1 MGAIGVAETSDYK
14 LDRIRFRHRRCVA
27 LPLSPVGSG
36 EDFLR
41 IRVEAAKFFMDDTES
56 ESMISQSIFKAYDIR
71 GVIGKTL
78 DADVARSI
86 GRAFGS
92 EVRAQGG
99 DAVVVARDGRLSGP
113 ELVGALADGL
123 RAAGVD
129 VVDVGMVPTPVGY
142 FAASVPLALSGGER
156 RVDSC
161 IVVTG
166 SHNPPDYNGF
176 KMVLRGAAIYGDQIQ
191 GLYKRIVDAR
201 FETGN
206 GSYER
211 YDVADQYVERIVGD
225 IRLARPLKLVVDA
238 GNGVAGPLAT
248 RLFKALGCELV
259 ELFTDIDGN
268 FPNHHPDPAHPENL
282 QDVIAK
288 LKTTDAEI
296 GFAFD
301 GDGDRLGVVTKDGQI
316 IYPDRQLMLFAEE
329 VLSRNPG
336 AQIIYDVKC
345 TRNLAQW
352 VREKGGEPLMW
363 KTGHSLVKA
372 KLRETGAPLAG
383 EMSGHV
389 FFKDRWYGFD
399 DGLYTGARLL
409 EILARAAD
417 PSALLNGLPNAVST
431 PELQLKLDEGENVKL
446 IDKLRADAKF
456 DGADEVV
463 TIDGLRVEYPDGFG
477 LARSSNTTP
486 VVVLRFEAS
495 SDAALARIQDDF
507 RRALKAA
514 KPDANLPF

>member
-1 MGAIGVAETSDYK
+1 
-14 LDRIRFRHRRCVA
+14 
-27 LPLSPVGSG
+27 
-36 EDFLR
+36 
-41 IRVEAAKFFMDDTES
+41 
-56 ESMISQSIFKAYDIR
+56 MISKSIFKAYDIR

-78 DADVARSI
+78 DTDAARSI
-86 GRAFGS
+86 GLAFGS

-113 ELVGALADGL
+113 DLIQALSDGL

-129 VVDVGMVPTPVGY
+129 VVNVGMVPTPVGY
-142 FAASVPLALSGGER
+142 FAASVPLQLDGGER

-176 KMVLRGAAIYGDQIQ
+176 KMVLRGAAIYGEQILALHQ
-191 GLYKRIVDAR
+191 RIVDENFSA
-201 FETGN
+201 
-206 GSYER
+206 GSGTYTE
-211 YDVADQYVERIVGD
+211 YDIADAYLDRITSDVK
-225 IRLARPLKLVVDA
+225 LARPIKIVVDT
-238 GNGVAGPLAT
+238 GNGVAGGLAPK
-248 RLFKALGCELV
+248 LFKKLGCELV
-259 ELFTDIDGN
+259 ELFTEIDGN

-282 QDVIAK
+282 QDVIRA
-288 LKTTDAEI
+288 LKETDAEI

-329 VLSRNPG
+329 VLSRNKG

-345 TRNLAQW
+345 TRNLGKW
-352 VREKGGEPLMW
+352 IKEKGGEPLMW

-409 EILARAAD
+409 EILTRVAD
-417 PSALLNGLPNAVST
+417 PSQLLNSLPNSNST
-431 PELQLKLDEGENVKL
+431 PELQLKLEEGENFEL
-446 IDKLRADAKF
+446 IARLQQNAKF
-456 DGADEVV
+456 TGADDVV
-463 TIDGLRVEYPDGFG
+463 KIDGLRVEYPDGFG

-486 VVVLRFEAS
+486 VVVMRFEAD
-495 SDAALARIQDDF
+495 SDAALKRIQEDF
-507 RRALKAA
+507 RRVIMAE
-514 KPDANLPF
+514 KPDAKLPF

>member
-1 MGAIGVAETSDYK
+1 
-14 LDRIRFRHRRCVA
+14 
-27 LPLSPVGSG
+27 
-36 EDFLR
+36 
-41 IRVEAAKFFMDDTES
+41 
-56 ESMISQSIFKAYDIR
+56 MISQSIFKAYDIR

-78 DADVARSI
+78 DASVARSI
-86 GRAFGS
+86 GQAFGS

-113 ELVGALADGL
+113 ELIAALADGL

-142 FAASVPLALSGGER
+142 FAASVPLPLASGER

-176 KMVLRGAAIYGDQIQ
+176 KMVLRGAAIYGEQIQ
-191 GLYKRIVDAR
+191 ALYRRIVAQDYA
-201 FETGN
+201 EGS
-206 GSYER
+206 GSYQQH
-211 YDVADQYVERIVGD
+211 DVADAYLQRIVGD
-225 IRLARPLKLVVDA
+225 IKLARPLKIVVDT
-238 GNGVAGPLAT
+238 GNGVAGELAP

-259 ELFTDIDGN
+259 ELFTEIDGN

-282 QDVIAK
+282 QDVIRA
-288 LKTTDAEI
+288 LKETDAEI

-316 IYPDRQLMLFAEE
+316 IYPDRQMMLFAEE

-345 TRNLAQW
+345 TRNLAPW
-352 VREKGGEPLMW
+352 IREKGGEPLMW

-409 EILARAAD
+409 EILARVAD
-417 PSALLNGLPNAVST
+417 PSALLNGLPNAEST
-431 PELQLKLDEGENVKL
+431 PELQLKLEEGENVAL
-446 IDKLRADAKF
+446 IEKLRQDAKF
-456 DGADEVV
+456 EGANEVI

-486 VVVLRFEAS
+486 VVVLRFEANS
-495 SDAALARIQDDF
+495 ADALERIKGEF
-507 RRALKAA
+507 RRALTAA
-514 KPDANLPF
+514 KPDAKLPF

>member
-1 MGAIGVAETSDYK
+1 
-14 LDRIRFRHRRCVA
+14 
-27 LPLSPVGSG
+27 
-36 EDFLR
+36 
-41 IRVEAAKFFMDDTES
+41 
-56 ESMISQSIFKAYDIR
+56 MISQSIFKAYDIR

-78 DADVARSI
+78 DAETARSI

-113 ELVGALADGL
+113 ELIQALSDGL

-129 VVDVGMVPTPVGY
+129 VVNVGMVPTPVGY
-142 FAASVPLALSGGER
+142 FAASVPLKLEGGER

-176 KMVLRGAAIYGDQIQ
+176 KMVLRGAAIYGEQIQ
-191 GLYKRIVDAR
+191 GLYARITENR
-201 FETGN
+201 FES
-206 GSYER
+206 GSGTYQE
-211 YDVADQYVERIVGD
+211 YDIADAYLERITSD
-225 IRLARPLKLVVDA
+225 IKLARPLKLVVDT
-238 GNGVAGPLAT
+238 GNGVAGGLAP

-259 ELFTDIDGN
+259 ELFTEIDGN

-282 QDVIAK
+282 QDVIRA
-288 LKTTDAEI
+288 LKETDAEI

-329 VLSRNPG
+329 VLSRNKG

-345 TRNLAQW
+345 TRNLAKW
-352 VREKGGEPLMW
+352 VTEKGGEPLMW

-409 EILARAAD
+409 EILARVQD
-417 PSALLNGLPNAVST
+417 PSALLNSLPNSHST
-431 PELQLKLDEGENVKL
+431 PELQLKLQEGENFEL
-446 IDKLRADAKF
+446 IARLQKSATFPDADQ
-456 DGADEVV
+456 VV

-486 VVVLRFEAS
+486 VVVMRFEADN
-495 SDAALARIQDDF
+495 DAALKRIQEDF
-507 RRALKAA
+507 RRVILAEKA
-514 KPDANLPF
+514 DAQLPF